1 MCFRLKSTYLSDKRL
16 GDKTVKSK
24 DIGDIRIGGL
34 ATQEIQEMAKYALSA
49 NKNLSNMLSDLPR
62 LVPTF
67 KKPIPDGLLNEIGTL
82 WTLNREAASKLIEPL
97 AGISSINTAAFMK
110 LDPLF
115 NMGAGYKVIAQAINE
130 YSRKA
135 LAAQQ
140 AMARTLAE
148 LWDKVKSDLAFLNEE
163 EFNEFEYNWLLF
175 LPIPKMREFYQQ
187 WKDGKVADIDKF
199 FRDGFSEDEAIDE
212 LLNVFNDNEL
222 FKPRINI
229 IEDALGAHLAR
240 KYTLSIPVI
249 LTQIDGIFIE
259 RYKILEGELSYTCPK
274 CGHRREMQLN
284 ARNISEHLASRES
297 VYLGWFLRHI
307 IDTFDKLRNDI
318 LHGKKLNYP
327 DADLSTKLVLTLFQL
342 HHSVQHPVKD
352 EILNDALEAS

>member
-1 MCFRLKSTYLSDKRL
+1 MKR
-16 GDKTVKSK
+16 K
-24 DIGDIRIGGL
+24 DAGDIRIEGL
-34 ATQEIQEMAKYALSA
+34 ATQELAKYAFSA
-49 NKNLSNMLSDLPR
+49 NKHLSNMLSDLPR

-67 KKPIPDGLLNEIGTL
+67 KKPIPDGLLNETGTL
-82 WTLNREAASKLIEPL
+82 WVLNGREAASKLSKLTETL
-97 AGISSINTAAFMK
+97 SGISSINTAAFMK

-115 NMGAGYKVIAQAINE
+115 NIGAGYKAIAQTIEA

-148 LWDKVKSDLAFLNEE
+148 LWDRVKSDLDFLNEE
-163 EFNEFEYNWLLF
+163 EFNKFEYKWLLF
-175 LPIPKMREFYQQ
+175 LSIPKMREFYQQ
-187 WKDGKVADIDKF
+187 WKDGKLADIEKF
-199 FRDGFSEDEAIDE
+199 FRDGFSEDEVIDE

-222 FKPRINI
+222 FKPRIHI

-259 RYKILEGELSYTCPK
+259 RYKILEGKLSYPCQK
-274 CGHRREMQLN
+274 CGHRRKMQLN
-284 ARNISEHLASRES
+284 ARNISEHLVSRES
-297 VYLGWFLRHI
+297 VYLGWFLHHI
-307 IDTFDKLRNDI
+307 IDTFAKLRNDI

-342 HHSVQHPVKD
+342 HRSVQHPVKD